1 MGEFLAAA
9 AIALVHVLGGG
20 VWIGAMVFSVFVLHP
35 RAEKFFARA
44 GPDGREVASGEF
56 EDFIFT
62 VVHGA
67 RWKVVAGIAAIV
79 ASGALLLGRL
89 GWAAGGPA
97 WRALVVAKL
106 VLLGVSLALFVH
118 VSWALWPRRVFAG
131 PDELPA
137 VRRRFW
143 WVGVVM
149 IACNTT
155 NLGLGVL
162 AHLLRARAGA

>member
-1 MGEFLAAA
+1 MGEVLAAA
-9 AIALVHVLGGG
+9 VIVAVHVLGGG

-35 RAEKFFARA
+35 RAQRFFTR
-44 GPDGREVASGEF
+44 DGEF

-79 ASGALLLGRL
+79 GSGAALAVGGWSAGGHGSGD
-89 GWAAGGPA
+89 GWAAGGPW
-97 WRALVVAKL
+97 WRALVVAKV
-106 VLLGVSLALFVH
+106 VLLAVSLGLFMY
-118 VSWALWPRRVFAG
+118 VSWSLWPRRVFAG

-143 WVGVVM
+143 WVGVIM
-149 IACNTT
+149 IAGNAA
-155 NLGLGVL
+155 NVGLGVL
-162 AHLLRARAGA
+162 ARMLRGAA